1 MSSVGGI
8 VDGVRAALDR
18 VAAARSRLLSALTG
32 AEQAAAGYL
41 GTGQGSA
48 RSDLDTAASH
58 TQAAAE
64 TIRSGVALLD
74 SAAGAARRWLASIA
88 GPAASVD
95 VERLRGELPPLITT
109 AERGTGRKT
118 HGRWIAADG
127 VARPVVSGH
136 DEWSSY
142 ADSVFKRWDRR
153 MYSVVT
159 HAEMKIA
166 ARLRAEFERTGQQRH
181 AIVVLNQE
189 PCPGMRGCARLL
201 PVMLPDGCSLTVHAP
216 NYRRTFTGGMKL

>member
-1 MSSVGGI
+1 MGDIVG
-8 VDGVRAALDR
+8 GVRAALDR
-18 VAAARSRLLSALTG
+18 VAAARSRLLAAMTG
-32 AEQAAAGYL
+32 AEQAAAGYAEI
-41 GTGQGSA
+41 GRGSA
-48 RSDLDTAASH
+48 RSDLDAAASH
-58 TQAAAE
+58 TQAAVE
-64 TIRSGVALLD
+64 TIRSGIAMLD
-74 SAAGAARRWLASIA
+74 SAASAARRWLALIA
-88 GPAASVD
+88 GPAAAPVD
-95 VERLRGELPPLITT
+95 VERLRGELPPPITT

-118 HGRWIAADG
+118 HGRWIAPDG

-153 MYSVVT
+153 MYSVVA

-166 ARLRAEFERTGQQRH
+166 ARLRAEFERTGQPRH